1 MVVLEAAHR
10 GNDIF
15 FIRFDRTLSSLWN
28 IWKFGTKY
36 VKLFLKYYVV
46 QFVIVLFIWEFY
58 QIVKHIL
65 NILKRNNVPVF
76 ETDFMIRI
84 NFILFVINTKKIP
97 IA

>member
-1 MVVLEAAHR
+1 M
-10 GNDIF
+10 
-15 FIRFDRTLSSLWN
+15 
-28 IWKFGTKY
+28 
-36 VKLFLKYYVV
+36 
-46 QFVIVLFIWEFY
+46 IVLFIWEFY